1 MMLMPTAVHARRQ
14 LPAIVGW
21 HDRSRPPGDAPWPE
35 RVSDEM
41 LNDAGI
47 DLRKT
52 GTPSVVKPKRRPAP
66 ASALTSPAALRP

>member
-1 MMLMPTAVHARRQ
+1 MA
-14 LPAIVGW
+14 
-21 HDRSRPPGDAPWPE
+21 E

-52 GTPSVVKPKRRPAP
+52 GTPSMVKPKRRPAP
-66 ASALTSPAALRP
+66 ASALTSPGGLAAVAEVHTADDGAGVQVLDEHGVRTRPVPAG